1 MLQQIEV
8 AQAQIEINKAAWQPT
23 VMVGVRRA
31 AGNVPLGIDK
41 EKAFVSFQFSPGPGL
56 SAKSTVE
63 SAVSRLEN
71 AKSSVAVLDKQLEYR
86 IKSSVSELKALVAQ
100 VEPAKALSSA
110 TMEVVDS
117 YLRQYQIARK
127 NWLDVLNAQRERSQ
141 ALYNLA
147 DTQTNIGAL
156 NVRLMLLT
164 GQLTP
169 ENLQ

>member
-1 MLQQIEV
+1 
-8 AQAQIEINKAAWQPT
+8 
-23 VMVGVRRA
+23 
-31 AGNVPLGIDK
+31 
-41 EKAFVSFQFSPGPGL
+41 
-56 SAKSTVE
+56 
-63 SAVSRLEN
+63 
-71 AKSSVAVLDKQLEYR
+71 
-86 IKSSVSELKALVAQ
+86 
-100 VEPAKALSSA
+100 
-110 TMEVVDS
+110 
-117 YLRQYQIARK
+117 LRQYQIARK